1 MGIYGC
7 IAVRDAFSR
16 TFYPLLYRYRLVG
29 VPRSSPPSSKSLS
42 ASFRPIYLVQLCR
55 YIHNYLYLVSISYI
69 STIIILYIVVSAYSA
84 SSPVAPTLYLVGT
97 TILYTTSRILLYLV
111 YTPISTHYI
120 LGTTISCTLTHFYTR
135 YRISVNYTYLALL
148 CLRCTAYQ
156 SPCDCYTT
164 RESHEICFLN
174 VFLTDPYIYTGRP
187 ILVSSRQFWY
197 ISYLYSYFYHYI
209 SYLF

>member
-16 TFYPLLYRYRLVG
+16 TFYPLLYRYSLVG

-42 ASFRPIYLVQLCR
+42 ASFRPIYLVQLCW

-84 SSPVAPTLYLVGT
+84 PSPVAPTLYLVGT

-120 LGTTISCTLTHFYTR
+120 LGTTISCTFLAPAAFMQYCITQYIVVPKSNLEIPRDSRFCCPPNN
-135 YRISVNYTYLALL
+135 NYVVQRNA
-148 CLRCTAYQ
+148 
-156 SPCDCYTT
+156 
-164 RESHEICFLN
+164 
-174 VFLTDPYIYTGRP
+174 
-187 ILVSSRQFWY
+187 
-197 ISYLYSYFYHYI
+197 
-209 SYLF
+209 